1 MSRYFEKLPE
11 NLNQMSGAEIEAI
24 AENIWL
30 KINAEC
36 NPIDRDT
43 KLRLRQK
50 AYSIWIE
57 KYPHETDDDVDCHLE
72 EIYSWLL
79 SEYLRERK

>member
-11 NLNQMSGAEIEAI
+11 NLNQMSDAEIEAI

-30 KINAEC
+30 KINAGC
-36 NPIDRDT
+36 NRIDRDT

-50 AYSIWIE
+50 AYSIWID
-57 KYPHETDDDVDCHLE
+57 KYPHEKDDDVDCHLE

>member
-11 NLNQMSGAEIEAI
+11 NLNQMSDVEIEAI

-30 KINAEC
+30 KINVEC

-50 AYSIWIE
+50 AYAIWID
-57 KYPHETDDDVDCHLE
+57 KYPHEKDDDDDCHLE

>member
-11 NLNQMSGAEIEAI
+11 NLKQMSDAEIEVI

-36 NPIDRDT
+36 NHIDRDT

-50 AYSIWIE
+50 AYSIWID
-57 KYPHETDDDVDCHLE
+57 KYPHEKDDDVDCHLE

>member
-30 KINAEC
+30 KISAEC

>member
-1 MSRYFEKLPE
+1 MSRFFEKLPE
-11 NLNQMSGAEIEAI
+11 NLKQMSDAEIGAL

-30 KINAEC
+30 KFNAEC

-50 AYSIWIE
+50 AYAIWID
-57 KYPHETDDDVDCHLE
+57 KYPHEKDDDVDCHLE

>member
-11 NLNQMSGAEIEAI
+11 NLKQMSDAEIGALS
-24 AENIWL
+24 ENIWL
-30 KINAEC
+30 KINAEY

-50 AYSIWIE
+50 AYAIWID
-57 KYPHETDDDVDCHLE
+57 KYPHEKDDDVDCHLE

>member
-11 NLNQMSGAEIEAI
+11 NLKQMSDAEIGAL

-30 KINAEC
+30 KINAEY
-36 NPIDRDT
+36 NTIDRDT

-50 AYSIWIE
+50 THSIWID
-57 KYPHETDDDVDCHLE
+57 KYPHEKDDDVDCHLE

>member
-11 NLNQMSGAEIEAI
+11 NLKQMSDAEIEVI

-36 NPIDRDT
+36 NHIDRDT

-50 AYSIWIE
+50 AYSIWID
-57 KYPHETDDDVDCHLE
+57 KYPHEKDDDVDCHLE

-79 SEYLRERK
+79 NEYLRERK

>member
-1 MSRYFEKLPE
+1 MSRFFEKLPE
-11 NLNQMSGAEIEAI
+11 NLKQMSDAEIGAL

-36 NPIDRDT
+36 NHIDRDT

-50 AYSIWIE
+50 AYSIWID
-57 KYPHETDDDVDCHLE
+57 KYPHEKDDDVDCHLE

>member
-11 NLNQMSGAEIEAI
+11 NLKQMSDAEIGAL

-30 KINAEC
+30 KFNAEC
-36 NPIDRDT
+36 NPIDRDA

-57 KYPHETDDDVDCHLE
+57 KYPHEKDDDVDCHLE

>member
-11 NLNQMSGAEIEAI
+11 NLKQMSDAEIGAL

-50 AYSIWIE
+50 AYSIWID
-57 KYPHETDDDVDCHLE
+57 KYPDEKDDDDNCHLE